1 MQDVTIDRN
10 LYIGGSDIPIIMGIS
25 PFKKRFDL
33 LLEKA
38 ELKHNEFSGNE
49 YTEYGNILEPK
60 IREFINLKEKKP
72 FLEDKKIVGDI
83 RCHVDGYNQK
93 DTILEIKTTS
103 QVHKSVDEYKL
114 YLCQLLFYMSVYEAK
129 KGKLAVYERPKDFN
143 EEFDE
148 KRLTTYD
155 INFKDYK
162 ELVEDIL
169 QAVDQ
174 FRKDLIKVKENPFIT
189 EEELQPKEVIELSNK
204 VVELESKLLVFK
216 ELEKQYNNFKNE
228 LFNAMEEHNIKSWV
242 TNNGTRITRI
252 DTTKDV
258 IETSQE
264 FNVSKFK
271 EKNLELYN
279 QFLEPKEKVIKKGK
293 KGFVRIK
300 LMEGKNV

>member
-1 MQDVTIDRN
+1 MQDVKTDRN
-10 LYIGGSDIPIIMGIS
+10 KFIGGSDIAVILGIS

-38 ELKHNEFSGNE
+38 GLKHNEFSGNE

-60 IREFINLKEKKP
+60 IREFINLNEKKP
-72 FLEDKKIVGDI
+72 FVEDKKIVDDI
-83 RCHVDGYNQK
+83 RCHVDGFNGK
-93 DTILEIKTTS
+93 DTILEVKTTS
-103 QVHKSVDEYKL
+103 KIYDNVNEYKV
-114 YLCQLLFYMSVYEAK
+114 YLVQLLFYMHVYGVK
-129 KGKLAVYERPKDFN
+129 KGKLAVYSRPEDFN
-143 EEFDE
+143 ETFNEE
-148 KRLTTYD
+148 LLTIYD
-155 INFKDYK
+155 IDIKDYK
-162 ELVEDIL
+162 ELLEDIL
-169 QAVDQ
+169 QAVDS

-204 VVELESKLLVFK
+204 VVELESKLLAFK

-300 LMEGKNV
+300 LMEEKL

>member
-1 MQDVTIDRN
+1 MQDVRIDRN

-38 ELKHNEFSGNE
+38 GLKENDFDGNA

-60 IREFINLKEKKP
+60 IRDYINSKEKLP
-72 FLEDKKIVGDI
+72 FYEDKKVNGDI
-83 RCHVDGYNQK
+83 RCHVDGYNGK

-103 QVHKSVDEYKL
+103 RLHSSVNEYKV
-114 YLCQLLFYMSVYEAK
+114 YLVQELFYMNEYEAK
-129 KGKLAVYERPKDFN
+129 KGKLAVYERPEDFN

-155 INFKDYK
+155 INIKDYK

-189 EEELQPKEVIELSNK
+189 EEELQPKELIELSNQ
-204 VVELESKLLVFK
+204 VAVLE
-216 ELEKQYNNFKNE
+216 NE
-228 LFNAMEEHNIKSWV
+228 LKAYKEIEKKYNDFKSRLFTAMEEYGVKTWL

-252 DTTKDV
+252 ESTSDT
-258 IETSQE
+258 IETIQE
-264 FNVSKFK
+264 FNIEKFK
-271 EKNLELYN
+271 EENAETYN
-279 QFLEPKEKVIKKGK
+279 QYVEEKEIIKKGK
-293 KGFVRIK
+293 KGYVKITLPK
-300 LMEGKNV
+300 GQ

>member
-10 LYIGGSDIPIIMGIS
+10 LYIGGSDIPIIMEIS

-38 ELKHNEFSGNE
+38 GLKHNEFSGNE

-60 IREFINLKEKKP
+60 IRDFINLTEKKP
-72 FLEDKKIVGDI
+72 FVEDKKIVGDI
-83 RCHVDGYNQK
+83 RCHVDGYNKK

-103 QVHKSVDEYKL
+103 KVHNSVDEYKV

-204 VVELESKLLVFK
+204 VVELESKLLAFK
-216 ELEKQYNNFKNE
+216 ELEKQYNNFKND
-228 LFNAMEEHNIKSWV
+228 LFNAMEEYGIKTWK

-252 DTTKDV
+252 ATTEDKV
-258 IETSQE
+258 EKIQE
-264 FNVSKFK
+264 FNVDKFK
-271 EKNLELYN
+271 EENEELFNKYV
-279 QFLEPKEKVIKKGK
+279 EEKEITKKGK
-293 KGFVRIK
+293 KGFVKITLPQEK
-300 LMEGKNV
+300 L

>member
-1 MQDVTIDRN
+1 MQDVRTDRN

-38 ELKHNEFSGNE
+38 GLKENDFEGNQ

-60 IREFINLKEKKP
+60 IRDFINSKEKLP
-72 FLEDKKIVGDI
+72 FYEDKKVNGDI
-83 RCHVDGYNQK
+83 RCHVDGYNGK

-103 QVHKSVDEYKL
+103 RLHSSVNEYKV
-114 YLCQLLFYMSVYEAK
+114 YLVQELFYMSEYEAK
-129 KGKLAVYERPKDFN
+129 KGKLAVYERPDDFN

-155 INFKDYK
+155 INIKDYK

-189 EEELQPKEVIELSNK
+189 EEELQPKELIELSNQVALLETK
-204 VVELESKLLVFK
+204 LAGFNELK
-216 ELEKQYNNFKNE
+216 KQYDDFKLK
-228 LFNAMEEHNIKSWV
+228 LFEAMEEYNVKTWL

-252 DTTKDV
+252 ATTEDKV
-258 IETSQE
+258 ETIKE
-264 FNVSKFK
+264 FNVEKFK
-271 EKNLELYN
+271 TENAETYN
-279 QFLEPKEKVIKKGK
+279 QYVEEKEIIKKGK
-293 KGFVRIK
+293 KGYVKIT
-300 LMEGKNV
+300 LPQGK

>member
-10 LYIGGSDIPIIMGIS
+10 LYIGGSDIPVIMGIS
-25 PFKKRFDL
+25 SFKKRFDL

-38 ELKHNEFSGNE
+38 GLKHNEFSGNE

-60 IREFINLKEKKP
+60 IREFINLKEKKS
-72 FLEDKKIVGDI
+72 FVEDKKIVGDI
-83 RCHVDGYNQK
+83 RCHVDGFNNK

-103 QVHKSVDEYKL
+103 QVHNNVDEYKV

-129 KGKLAVYERPKDFN
+129 KGKLGVYHRPEDFN

-155 INFKDYK
+155 INIKDYK

-189 EEELQPKEVIELSNK
+189 EEELQPKEVVELSNK
-204 VVELESKLLVFK
+204 VVELESKLLAFK
-216 ELEKQYNNFKNE
+216 ELEKQYNNFKTE
-228 LFNAMEEHNIKSWV
+228 LFNAMEEHGIKTWK

-252 DTTKDV
+252 ATTEDKV
-258 IETSQE
+258 EKVKE
-264 FNVSKFK
+264 FNVDLFRDDYPD
-271 EKNLELYN
+271 LYN
-279 QFLEPKEKVIKKGK
+279 YYVKETEITKKGK
-293 KGFVRIK
+293 KGFVKITLPQEK
-300 LMEGKNV
+300 L

>member
-10 LYIGGSDIPIIMGIS
+10 LYIGGSDIPIILGIS

-38 ELKHNEFSGNE
+38 GLKHNEFSGNE

-60 IREFINLKEKKP
+60 IREFINLTEKKP
-72 FLEDKKIVGDI
+72 FVEDKKIIGDI

-103 QVHKSVDEYKL
+103 QVHESVDEYKL

-129 KGKLAVYERPKDFN
+129 RGKLAVYERPKDFN

-204 VVELESKLLVFK
+204 VVELESKLLAFK

-228 LFNAMEEHNIKSWV
+228 LFNSMEEYGIKTWK

-252 DTTKDV
+252 ATTEDKV
-258 IETSQE
+258 EKIQE
-264 FNVSKFK
+264 FNVDKFK
-271 EKNLELYN
+271 EENEELFNKYV
-279 QFLEPKEKVIKKGK
+279 EEKEITKKGK
-293 KGFVRIK
+293 KGFVKITLPQEK
-300 LMEGKNV
+300 L

>member
-1 MQDVTIDRN
+1 MQDVRTDRN

-38 ELKHNEFSGNE
+38 GLKENEFDGNA

-60 IREFINLKEKKP
+60 IRDYINSKEKLS
-72 FLEDKKIVGDI
+72 FYEDKKVNGDI

-103 QVHKSVDEYKL
+103 QVHNSVNEYKV
-114 YLCQLLFYMSVYEAK
+114 YLCQLLFYMNVYEAK
-129 KGKLAVYERPKDFN
+129 KGKLGVYERPKDFN
-143 EEFDE
+143 EDFDE
-148 KRLTTYD
+148 KQLTIYD
-155 INFKDYK
+155 INIKDYK

-189 EEELQPKEVIELSNK
+189 EEELQPKELIELSNQ
-204 VVELESKLLVFK
+204 VAVLE
-216 ELEKQYNNFKNE
+216 NE
-228 LFNAMEEHNIKSWV
+228 LKAYKEIEKKYNDFKSRLFTAMEEYGVKTWL

-252 DTTKDV
+252 ESTSDT
-258 IETSQE
+258 IETIQE
-264 FNVSKFK
+264 FNVEKFK
-271 EKNLELYN
+271 EENVETYNKYVEL
-279 QFLEPKEKVIKKGK
+279 KEITKKGK
-293 KGFVRIK
+293 KGYVKITLPK
-300 LMEGKNV
+300 GQ

>member
-1 MQDVTIDRN
+1 MQDVRTDRN

-38 ELKHNEFSGNE
+38 GLKENDFEGNQ

-60 IREFINLKEKKP
+60 IRDYINLKEKKP
-72 FLEDKKIVGDI
+72 FVEDKKIVGDI

-103 QVHKSVDEYKL
+103 QVHNSVNEYKV

-129 KGKLAVYERPKDFN
+129 KGKLGVYHRPEDFN

-155 INFKDYK
+155 INIKDYK

-189 EEELQPKEVIELSNK
+189 EEELQPKELIELSNQ
-204 VVELESKLLVFK
+204 VAVLE
-216 ELEKQYNNFKNE
+216 NE
-228 LFNAMEEHNIKSWV
+228 LKAYKEIEKKYNDFKSRLFTAMEEYGVKTWL

-252 DTTKDV
+252 ESTSDT
-258 IETSQE
+258 IETIQE
-264 FNVSKFK
+264 FNVEKFK
-271 EKNLELYN
+271 EENVETYNKYVEL
-279 QFLEPKEKVIKKGK
+279 KEITKKGK
-293 KGFVRIK
+293 KGYVKITLPK
-300 LMEGKNV
+300 GQ

>member
-1 MQDVTIDRN
+1 MQDVRTDRN

-38 ELKHNEFSGNE
+38 GLKENDFEGNQ

-60 IREFINLKEKKP
+60 IRDYINSKEKLP
-72 FLEDKKIVGDI
+72 FYEDKKVNGDI
-83 RCHVDGYNQK
+83 RCHVDGYNGK

-103 QVHKSVDEYKL
+103 QVHSIVNEYKV
-114 YLCQLLFYMSVYEAK
+114 YLVQELFYMNEYKAK
-129 KGKLAVYERPKDFN
+129 KGKLGVYHRPEDFN
-143 EEFDE
+143 EDFDE

-155 INFKDYK
+155 INIKDYK

-189 EEELQPKEVIELSNK
+189 EEELQPKELIELSNQ
-204 VVELESKLLVFK
+204 VAVLE
-216 ELEKQYNNFKNE
+216 NE
-228 LFNAMEEHNIKSWV
+228 LKAYKEIEKKYNDFKSRLFTAMEEYGVKTWL

-252 DTTKDV
+252 ESTQDT
-258 IETSQE
+258 IETIQE
-264 FNVSKFK
+264 FNVEKFK
-271 EKNLELYN
+271 EENVETYNKYVEL
-279 QFLEPKEKVIKKGK
+279 KEITKKGK
-293 KGFVRIK
+293 KGYVKITLPK
-300 LMEGKNV
+300 GQ

>member
-103 QVHKSVDEYKL
+103 QVHKSVDEYKV

-204 VVELESKLLVFK
+204 VVELESKLLAFK

-293 KGFVRIK
+293 KGFVKIT
-300 LMEGKNV
+300 LP

>member
-38 ELKHNEFSGNE
+38 GLKHNEFSGNE

-60 IREFINLKEKKP
+60 IRDYINSKEKKP
-72 FLEDKKIVGDI
+72 FVEDKKIVGDI

-103 QVHKSVDEYKL
+103 QVHKSVDEYKV
-114 YLCQLLFYMSVYEAK
+114 YLCQLLFYMSVFGAK

-143 EEFDE
+143 EEFNED
-148 KRLTTYD
+148 LLSIYD
-155 INFKDYK
+155 INIKDYK
-162 ELVEDIL
+162 ELLEDIL

-204 VVELESKLLVFK
+204 VVELESKLLAFK

-264 FNVSKFK
+264 FNVS
-271 EKNLELYN
+271 NCIIN
-279 QFLEPKEKVIKKGK
+279 FLSQKK
-293 KGFVRIK
+293 K
-300 LMEGKNV
+300 L

>member
-1 MQDVTIDRN
+1 MQDVRTDRN

-38 ELKHNEFSGNE
+38 GLKENDFEGNQ

-60 IREFINLKEKKP
+60 IRDYINSKEKLS
-72 FLEDKKIVGDI
+72 FYEDKKIVGDI
-83 RCHVDGYNQK
+83 RCHVDGYNGK

-103 QVHKSVDEYKL
+103 QVHNSVNEYKV

-129 KGKLAVYERPKDFN
+129 KGKLSVYHRPEDFN

-148 KRLTTYD
+148 KRLTPYD
-155 INFKDYK
+155 INIKDYK

-189 EEELQPKEVIELSNK
+189 EEELQPKELIELSNQ
-204 VVELESKLLVFK
+204 VAVLE
-216 ELEKQYNNFKNE
+216 NE
-228 LFNAMEEHNIKSWV
+228 LKAYKEIEKKYNDFKSRLFTAMEEYGVKTWL

-252 DTTKDV
+252 ESTSDT
-258 IETSQE
+258 IETIQE
-264 FNVSKFK
+264 FNVEKFK
-271 EKNLELYN
+271 EENVETYN
-279 QFLEPKEKVIKKGK
+279 QYVEEKEIIKKGK
-293 KGFVRIK
+293 KGYVKITLPK
-300 LMEGKNV
+300 VI

>member
-1 MQDVTIDRN
+1 MQDVKIDRN
-10 LYIGGSDIPIIMGIS
+10 KFIGGSDIAVILGIS

-38 ELKHNEFSGNE
+38 GLKHNEFSGNE

-72 FLEDKKIVGDI
+72 FVEDKKIVGDI
-83 RCHVDGYNQK
+83 RCHVDGFNNK

-103 QVHKSVDEYKL
+103 QVHNNVDEYKV

-129 KGKLAVYERPKDFN
+129 KGKLGVYHRPEDFN

-155 INFKDYK
+155 INIKDYK

-204 VVELESKLLVFK
+204 VVELESKLLAFK
-216 ELEKQYNNFKNE
+216 ELEKQYNNFKTE
-228 LFNAMEEHNIKSWV
+228 LFNAMEEHGIKTWK

-252 DTTKDV
+252 ATTEDKV
-258 IETSQE
+258 EKVKE
-264 FNVSKFK
+264 FNVDLFRDDYPD
-271 EKNLELYN
+271 LYN
-279 QFLEPKEKVIKKGK
+279 YYVEEKEITKKGK
-293 KGFVRIK
+293 KGFVKIT
-300 LMEGKNV
+300 LP

>member
-1 MQDVTIDRN
+1 MQDVRIDRN

-38 ELKHNEFSGNE
+38 GLKENDFEGNQ

-60 IREFINLKEKKP
+60 IRDYINSKEKLP
-72 FLEDKKIVGDI
+72 FYEDKKVNGDI
-83 RCHVDGYNQK
+83 RCHVDGYNGK

-103 QVHKSVDEYKL
+103 QVHNSVNEYKV
-114 YLCQLLFYMSVYEAK
+114 YLCQLLFYMSEYEAK
-129 KGKLAVYERPKDFN
+129 KGKLGVYHRPEDFN

-155 INFKDYK
+155 INIKDYK

-189 EEELQPKEVIELSNK
+189 EEELQPKELIELSNQ
-204 VVELESKLLVFK
+204 VAVLE
-216 ELEKQYNNFKNE
+216 NE
-228 LFNAMEEHNIKSWV
+228 LKAYKEIEKKYNDFKSRLFTAMEEYGVKTWL

-252 DTTKDV
+252 ESTSDT
-258 IETSQE
+258 IETIQE
-264 FNVSKFK
+264 FNVEKFK
-271 EKNLELYN
+271 EENVETYNKYVEL
-279 QFLEPKEKVIKKGK
+279 KEITKKGK
-293 KGFVRIK
+293 KGYVKITLPK
-300 LMEGKNV
+300 GQ

>member
-1 MQDVTIDRN
+1 MQDVRIDRN

-38 ELKHNEFSGNE
+38 GLKENDFEGNQ

-60 IREFINLKEKKP
+60 IRDFINSKEKLP
-72 FLEDKKIVGDI
+72 FYEDKKVNGDI
-83 RCHVDGYNQK
+83 RCHVDGYNGK

-103 QVHKSVDEYKL
+103 RIHSSVNEYKV
-114 YLCQLLFYMSVYEAK
+114 YLVQELFYMNEYKAK
-129 KGKLAVYERPKDFN
+129 KGKLAVYERPDDFN

-155 INFKDYK
+155 INIKDYK

-169 QAVDQ
+169 QAVEQ

-189 EEELQPKEVIELSNK
+189 EEELQPKELIELSNQVALLETK
-204 VVELESKLLVFK
+204 LAGFNELK
-216 ELEKQYNNFKNE
+216 KQYDDFKLK
-228 LFNAMEEHNIKSWV
+228 LFEAMEEYNVKTWP

-252 DTTKDV
+252 ATTEDKV
-258 IETSQE
+258 ETIKE
-264 FNVSKFK
+264 FNVEKFK
-271 EKNLELYN
+271 TENVETYN
-279 QFLEPKEKVIKKGK
+279 KYVESREITKKGK
-293 KGFVRIK
+293 KGYVKITLPK
-300 LMEGKNV
+300 GQ

>member
-38 ELKHNEFSGNE
+38 GLKHNEFSGNE

-60 IREFINLKEKKP
+60 IREFINLNEKKP
-72 FLEDKKIVGDI
+72 FVEDKKIVGDI

-103 QVHKSVDEYKL
+103 KVYESVDEYKV

-148 KRLTTYD
+148 NQLTTYD

-204 VVELESKLLVFK
+204 VVELESKLLAFK
-216 ELEKQYNNFKNE
+216 ELERQYNNFKNE
-228 LFNAMEEHNIKSWV
+228 LFNAMEEYGIKTWK

-252 DTTKDV
+252 ATTEDKV
-258 IETSQE
+258 EKVKE
-264 FNVSKFK
+264 FNVDKFK
-271 EKNLELYN
+271 EENEELFNKYV
-279 QFLEPKEKVIKKGK
+279 EEKEITKKGK
-293 KGFVRIK
+293 KGFVKITLPQEK
-300 LMEGKNV
+300 L

>member
-1 MQDVTIDRN
+1 MQDVRTDRN

-38 ELKHNEFSGNE
+38 GLKENDFEGNQ

-60 IREFINLKEKKP
+60 IRDYINLKEKKP
-72 FLEDKKIVGDI
+72 FVEDKKIVGDI

-103 QVHKSVDEYKL
+103 QVHNSVNEYKV

-129 KGKLAVYERPKDFN
+129 KGKLGVYHRPEDFN

-155 INFKDYK
+155 INIKDYK

-189 EEELQPKEVIELSNK
+189 EEELQPKELIELSNQ
-204 VVELESKLLVFK
+204 VAVLE
-216 ELEKQYNNFKNE
+216 NE
-228 LFNAMEEHNIKSWV
+228 LKAYKEIEKKYNDFKSRLFTAMEEYGVKTWL

-252 DTTKDV
+252 ESTSDT
-258 IETSQE
+258 IETIQE
-264 FNVSKFK
+264 FNVEKFK
-271 EKNLELYN
+271 EENVEKYNKYVEL
-279 QFLEPKEKVIKKGK
+279 KEITKKGK
-293 KGFVRIK
+293 KGYVKITLPK
-300 LMEGKNV
+300 GQ

>member
-10 LYIGGSDIPIIMGIS
+10 KFIGGSDIAVIMGIS

-38 ELKHNEFSGNE
+38 GLKENEFSGNE

-72 FLEDKKIVGDI
+72 FVEDKKIVGDI
-83 RCHVDGYNQK
+83 RCHVDGYNQT

-114 YLCQLLFYMSVYEAK
+114 YLCQLLFYMSAYEAK

-189 EEELQPKEVIELSNK
+189 EEELQPKKVIELSNK
-204 VVELESKLLVFK
+204 VVELESKLLAFK

-252 DTTKDV
+252 ATTEDV

-279 QFLEPKEKVIKKGK
+279 QFLESKEKVIKKGK
-293 KGFVRIK
+293 KGFVKITLPQEK
-300 LMEGKNV
+300 L

>member
-1 MQDVTIDRN
+1 MQDVRTDRN

-38 ELKHNEFSGNE
+38 GLKENDFEGNQ

-60 IREFINLKEKKP
+60 IRDYINLKEKKP
-72 FLEDKKIVGDI
+72 FVEDKKIVGDI

-103 QVHKSVDEYKL
+103 QVHNSVNEYKV

-129 KGKLAVYERPKDFN
+129 KGKLAVYERPDDFN
-143 EEFDE
+143 EEFNE

-155 INFKDYK
+155 INIKDYK

-189 EEELQPKEVIELSNK
+189 EEELQPKELIELSNQ
-204 VVELESKLLVFK
+204 VAVLE
-216 ELEKQYNNFKNE
+216 NE
-228 LFNAMEEHNIKSWV
+228 LKAYKEIEKKYNDFKSRLFTAMEEYGVKTWL

-252 DTTKDV
+252 ESTSDT
-258 IETSQE
+258 IETIQE
-264 FNVSKFK
+264 FNVEKFK
-271 EKNLELYN
+271 EENVETYNKYVEL
-279 QFLEPKEKVIKKGK
+279 KEITKKGK
-293 KGFVRIK
+293 KGYVKITLPK
-300 LMEGKNV
+300 GQ

>member
-10 LYIGGSDIPIIMGIS
+10 LYIGGSDIPIILGIS

-38 ELKHNEFSGNE
+38 GLKENEFSGNE

-72 FLEDKKIVGDI
+72 FVEDKKIVGDI
-83 RCHVDGYNQK
+83 RCHVDGFNNK

-103 QVHKSVDEYKL
+103 QIHKSVDEYKL

-129 KGKLAVYERPKDFN
+129 KGKLSVYHRPEDFN
-143 EEFDE
+143 VDFDE

-155 INFKDYK
+155 INLKDYK
-162 ELVEDIL
+162 EFVEDIL

-174 FRKDLIKVKENPFIT
+174 FRKDLQKVKENPFIT
-189 EEELQPKEVIELSNK
+189 EEELQPKELIELSNQ
-204 VVELESKLLVFK
+204 VAVLE
-216 ELEKQYNNFKNE
+216 NE
-228 LFNAMEEHNIKSWV
+228 LKAYKEIEKKYNDFKSRLFTAMEEYGVKTWL

-252 DTTKDV
+252 ESTSDT
-258 IETSQE
+258 IETIQE
-264 FNVSKFK
+264 FNVEKFK
-271 EKNLELYN
+271 TENAETYYQYVEEKEI
-279 QFLEPKEKVIKKGK
+279 IKKGK
-293 KGFVRIK
+293 KGYVKIT
-300 LMEGKNV
+300 LPQGK

>member
-10 LYIGGSDIPIIMGIS
+10 LYIGGSDIPIILGIS

-38 ELKHNEFSGNE
+38 GLKHNEFSGNE
-49 YTEYGNILEPK
+49 YTEYGNIFLPK

-72 FLEDKKIVGDI
+72 FVEDKKIVGDI
-83 RCHVDGYNQK
+83 RCHVDGYNQT

-103 QVHKSVDEYKL
+103 QVHKSVDEYKV

-148 KRLTTYD
+148 KRLTTND

-204 VVELESKLLVFK
+204 VVELESKLLAFK

-228 LFNAMEEHNIKSWV
+228 LFNAMEEYGIKSWV

-252 DTTKDV
+252 ATTEDKV
-258 IETSQE
+258 EKIQE
-264 FNVSKFK
+264 FNVDKFK
-271 EKNLELYN
+271 EENEELFNKYV
-279 QFLEPKEKVIKKGK
+279 EDKEITKKGK
-293 KGFVRIK
+293 KGFVKITLPQEK
-300 LMEGKNV
+300 L

>member
-1 MQDVTIDRN
+1 MQDVKIDRN
-10 LYIGGSDIPIIMGIS
+10 KFIGGSDIAVIMGIS

-38 ELKHNEFSGNE
+38 GLKHNEFSGNE

-60 IREFINLKEKKP
+60 IREFINLKEKKS
-72 FLEDKKIVGDI
+72 FVEDKKIVGDI

-103 QVHKSVDEYKL
+103 QVHNNVDEYKV

-129 KGKLAVYERPKDFN
+129 KGKLGVYHRPEDFN

-155 INFKDYK
+155 INIKDYK

-189 EEELQPKEVIELSNK
+189 EEELQPKEVVELSNK
-204 VVELESKLLVFK
+204 VVELESKLLAFK
-216 ELEKQYNNFKNE
+216 ELEKQYNNFKTE
-228 LFNAMEEHNIKSWV
+228 LFNAMEEHGIKTWK

-252 DTTKDV
+252 ATTEDKV
-258 IETSQE
+258 EKVKE
-264 FNVSKFK
+264 FNVDLFRDDYPD
-271 EKNLELYN
+271 LYN
-279 QFLEPKEKVIKKGK
+279 YYVKETEITKKGK
-293 KGFVRIK
+293 KGFVKITLPQEK
-300 LMEGKNV
+300 L

>member
-1 MQDVTIDRN
+1 MQDVRIDRN

-38 ELKHNEFSGNE
+38 GLKENDFEGNQ

-60 IREFINLKEKKP
+60 IRDYINSKEKLP
-72 FLEDKKIVGDI
+72 FYEDKKVNGDI
-83 RCHVDGYNQK
+83 RCHVDGYNGK

-103 QVHKSVDEYKL
+103 RLHSSVNEYKV
-114 YLCQLLFYMSVYEAK
+114 YLVQALFYMNEYEAK
-129 KGKLAVYERPKDFN
+129 KGKLAVYERPEDFN

-155 INFKDYK
+155 INIKDYK
-162 ELVEDIL
+162 ELVEDIY

-189 EEELQPKEVIELSNK
+189 EEELQPKELIELSNQ
-204 VVELESKLLVFK
+204 VAVLE
-216 ELEKQYNNFKNE
+216 NE
-228 LFNAMEEHNIKSWV
+228 LKAYKEIEKKYNDFKSRLFTAMEEYGVKTWL

-252 DTTKDV
+252 ESTSDT
-258 IETSQE
+258 IETIQE
-264 FNVSKFK
+264 FNVEKFK
-271 EKNLELYN
+271 EENVETYNKYVEL
-279 QFLEPKEKVIKKGK
+279 KEITKKGK
-293 KGFVRIK
+293 KGYVKITLPK
-300 LMEGKNV
+300 GQ

>member
-10 LYIGGSDIPIIMGIS
+10 LYIGGSDIPIILGIS

-38 ELKHNEFSGNE
+38 GLKHNEFSGNE

-60 IREFINLKEKKP
+60 IREFINLNEKKP
-72 FLEDKKIVGDI
+72 FVEAKKIIGDI

-103 QVHKSVDEYKL
+103 QVHKSVDEYKV

-129 KGKLAVYERPKDFN
+129 KGKLSVYERPKDFN

-155 INFKDYK
+155 ITFKDYK

-204 VVELESKLLVFK
+204 VVELESKLLAFK
-216 ELEKQYNNFKNE
+216 ELEKQYNNFKND
-228 LFNAMEEHNIKSWV
+228 LFNAMEEYGIKSWV

-279 QFLEPKEKVIKKGK
+279 QFLESKEKVIKKGK
-293 KGFVRIK
+293 KGFVKITLPQEK
-300 LMEGKNV
+300 L

>member
-1 MQDVTIDRN
+1 MQDVRIDRN

-38 ELKHNEFSGNE
+38 GLKENEFSGNE

-72 FLEDKKIVGDI
+72 FVEDKKIVGDI
-83 RCHVDGYNQK
+83 RCHVDGFNNK

-103 QVHKSVDEYKL
+103 QVHKSVDEYKV

-155 INFKDYK
+155 INFKYYK

-204 VVELESKLLVFK
+204 VVELESKLLAFK

-252 DTTKDV
+252 ATTEDKV
-258 IETSQE
+258 EKIQE
-264 FNVSKFK
+264 FNADKFK
-271 EKNLELYN
+271 EENEELFNKYV
-279 QFLEPKEKVIKKGK
+279 EEKEITKKGK
-293 KGFVRIK
+293 KGFVKITLPQEK
-300 LMEGKNV
+300 L